1 MRTRLLP
8 MIVSI
13 ALVVIVSSFSP
24 KNETYSL
31 TVEVKNLK
39 NSKGIVQFAL
49 YNKDG
54 SIPDE
59 NYRNYYKMQKG
70 EIVNGA
76 STTTFKNIPRGQ
88 YAVNILH
95 DENRN
100 GKIDKGFIL
109 PIEGIGFSNY
119 EKIGLT
125 NRATFMKASFILNSD
140 KNIKVKII
148 YM

>member
-1 MRTRLLP
+1 MRTRLFP

-13 ALVVIVSSFSP
+13 ALVVIISSFSP
-24 KNETYSL
+24 KNESYSL

-59 NYRNYYKMQKG
+59 NYRNYYKMQKS

-125 NRATFMKASFILNSD
+125 NRAKFMKASFILNSD

>member
-1 MRTRLLP
+1 MKISFQL
-8 MIVSI
+8 IVAST
-13 ALVVIVSSFSP
+13 ALVLLICSFSP
-24 KNETYSL
+24 KDETYSL
-31 TVEVKNLK
+31 TVNVENLK
-39 NSKGIVQFAL
+39 NSSGNVQFAL

-59 NYRNYYKMQKG
+59 KFKNYYKIQKS

-76 STTTFKNIPRGQ
+76 SSTTFKNIPRGL

-100 GKIDKGFIL
+100 GKIDKGLIL
-109 PIEGIGFSNY
+109 PKEGIGFSNY

-125 NRATFMKASFILNSD
+125 NRATFIKASFILNCD
-140 KNIKVKII
+140 KKIKVKII
-148 YM
+148 YL

>member
-1 MRTRLLP
+1 MTIKFLFILVSTVLVLL
-8 MIVSI
+8 VC
-13 ALVVIVSSFSP
+13 SFSS
-24 KNETYSL
+24 KDETCSL
-31 TVEVKNLK
+31 TVDVKNLK

-49 YNKDG
+49 YNKEG

-59 NYRNYYKMQKG
+59 NYKNYYKIQKG
-70 EIVNGA
+70 EIVNGSA
-76 STTTFKNIPRGQ
+76 STTFKNIPKGQ

-100 GKIDKGFIL
+100 GKIDKGLVL
-109 PIEGIGFSNY
+109 PKEGIGFSNY

-140 KNIKVKII
+140 KNIKVKVI